1 MYKVVNIKW
10 EHAET
15 LELKL
20 NRLALE
26 GWVPLFPIWNGE
38 AIVFQ
43 KGFIINEVPFP
54 FTHGSAE
61 AETNAL
67 AAYEQA
73 LMSNDEIE
81 QLREP

>member
-1 MYKVVNIKW
+1 MSNGNMPR
-10 EHAET
+10 A